1 MILTTEAVKDYM
13 YCPML
18 FKYNYVKVLKPS
30 KTTTIDKYALYC
42 LNQSLMWYF
51 HSAQDTK
58 SIPSLGSLRLK
69 FGEYYLKDRTVGETV
84 FMSSVR
90 FNRGRVLEKRCV
102 EALHNFYNMFSKDL
116 GVPILINKDYKISFS
131 DIDLIGTIPVIRES
145 SGRIQQ
151 LSFYPDILAGKATTL
166 ELSSHRD
173 IDVIASSMA
182 FKNLYGEAPD
192 IHTSVGM
199 FCNKTCNLK
208 IGAPSYHNLETIIS
222 KVGKAIQENIYYP
235 VYNDHC
241 INCAYREKCIK
252 EW

>member
-1 MILTTEAVKDYM
+1 MF
-13 YCPML
+13 CPQF

-30 KTTTIDKYALYC
+30 KTTTIDKYAIYC

-58 SIPSLGSLRLK
+58 AIPTLNALRNK

-90 FNRGRVLEKRCV
+90 FNRGRVLERRCV
-102 EALHNFYNMFSKDL
+102 EALNHFYSMFSKDL
-116 GVPILINKDYKISFS
+116 GVPILINKDYKISFNG
-131 DIDLIGTIPVIRES
+131 IEVIGTIPVIRES
-145 SGRIQQ
+145 LGRIQQ
-151 LSFYPDILAGKATTL
+151 LSFYPDIVAGKATTL
-166 ELSSHRD
+166 EVDSHRD
-173 IDVIASSMA
+173 IDIIASSMA
-182 FKNLYGEAPD
+182 FRNLYGDAPD

-199 FCNKTCNLK
+199 FCNKSCNLK
-208 IGAPSYHNLETIIS
+208 IGASAYQNLETIVS
-222 KVGKAIQENIYYP
+222 KVGKAIQEDIYYP

-241 INCAYREKCIK
+241 VNCAYREKCIK